1 MLWLWWL
8 LLLENF
14 IQQSLNSASVQDQ
27 ILLAVYQRSAMM
39 RISDSGLNWEWV
51 LTPIGPLTVV
61 VVPKGVSLKV
71 LSLKISS

>member
-1 MLWLWWL
+1 MVWWL

-14 IQQSLNSASVQDQ
+14 IQKSLNSASVQDQ

-51 LTPIGPLTVV
+51 LAPIGPLTVVV